1 MENFIKKV
9 CNYLSEYKIRALAKT
24 ISGDIMDINCT
35 DKQYAQ
41 YVNKKMPKSKL
52 WRNMFHAFLVG
63 GIICVIGQW
72 LKEVFLAMGLT
83 DTDSSTWTSAV
94 LIFLGAFLTGL
105 GVYDKI
111 AVYAGGGTIVPITG
125 FANSVVSPAMEF
137 KSEGIVTGL
146 CVKMFSVA
154 GPVLV
159 FGTLIS
165 VVIGIVYM
173 IIG

>member
-1 MENFIKKV
+1 
-9 CNYLSEYKIRALAKT
+9 
-24 ISGDIMDINCT
+24 MDINST
-35 DKQYAQ
+35 DKQYEK
-41 YVNKKMPKSKL
+41 YVNEKMPKSKL
-52 WRNMFHAFLVG
+52 GSNMLHAFVSG
-63 GIICVIGQW
+63 GIICLIGQW
-72 LKEVFLAMGLT
+72 LKEVFLVIGLS
-83 DTDSSTWTSAV
+83 DTDSGIWTSAV

-111 AVYAGGGTIVPITG
+111 ASFAGGGTIVPITG

-159 FGTLIS
+159 FGTLVS
-165 VVIGIVYM
+165 VAIGIVYM
-173 IIG
+173 FIYWI